1 MKNSQL
7 YPSSYKDSGKNTW
20 SDIMQTVDD
29 NLLQSA
35 QDLWLGWL
43 SATCEISSELAMEW
57 VSHNFSSAKND
68 E

>member
-7 YPSSYKDSGKNTW
+7 YPSSCKDSEKNTW

-35 QDLWLGWL
+35 QDL
-43 SATCEISSELAMEW
+43 
-57 VSHNFSSAKND
+57 
-68 E
+68 

>member
-7 YPSSYKDSGKNTW
+7 YLLSCKDSAKNKW

-29 NLLQSA
+29 NLLQCA

-43 SATCEISSELAMEW
+43 SATCAVSNELTVKW
-57 VSHNFSSAKND
+57 LNQNFNYAKND